1 MGRHP
6 IKVYGAFLLEVVVSP
21 DVEILEVMIRGA
33 LVVIGDVGLILKLD
47 HDIFNTVRWRNLQGM
62 KGLVIFVP

>member
-6 IKVYGAFLLEVVVSP
+6 IKVYGGFLLEVVVSP

-33 LVVIGDVGLILKLD
+33 LVGIGDVGLVLELD

-62 KGLVIFVP
+62 KGLIYFVP